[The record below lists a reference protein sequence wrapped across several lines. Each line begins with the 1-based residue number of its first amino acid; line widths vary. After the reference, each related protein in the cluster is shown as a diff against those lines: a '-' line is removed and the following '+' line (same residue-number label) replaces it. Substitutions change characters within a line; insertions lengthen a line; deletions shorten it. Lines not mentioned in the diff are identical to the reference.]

1 MVTHGFDHVKPC
13 FTIFNNSID
22 KGVLPVPPKKIFP
35 TQITGNGLLCCTT
48 NIVSSFIK
56 NRQISVAGKNKYFS
70 NDNLAVGLCQ
80 NLGNNI
86 FKLYYCLN
94 SFLYYLKTIELV
106 GMITDLLLSYFLPK
120 DLELLVINVF
130 YHH

>member
-1 MVTHGFDHVKPC
+1 MCGLYPRLFNSDL
-13 FTIFNNSID
+13 IFIAV
-22 KGVLPVPPKKIFP
+22 GVFPLPPTVIFP
-35 TQITGNGLLCCTT
+35 TQITGNGLLCGTT
-48 NIVSSFIK
+48 NIVSSFTK